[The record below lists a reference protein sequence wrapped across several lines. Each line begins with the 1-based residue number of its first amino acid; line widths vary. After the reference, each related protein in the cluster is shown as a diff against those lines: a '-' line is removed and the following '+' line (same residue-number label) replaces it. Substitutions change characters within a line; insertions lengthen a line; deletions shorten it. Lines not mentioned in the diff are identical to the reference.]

1 MYLGTSSLRT
11 SFNQEE
17 DLKTTLKYN
26 LSTDIMTENE
36 IVNLCESWGE
46 KWKSK
51 RTHSFENDFGF
62 ITVSDDGERSNS
74 DKYDAEEI
82 GESSQSTTNSLYD
95 NEGSNYESLGTV
107 CDRKNYE
114 LLKVDFAPSVID
126 EGKQGL
132 PSVSNLKNIFEEK
145 AKERK
150 KKVYCEKD
158 TNSSKEKR
166 GKQCVSVL
174 YVNLNSEKSSCKE
187 VKNLGNT
194 HESRNGIK
202 LEKDGRTD
210 NELRIKS
217 VQERIDDLYHSAK
230 LFSRRSLEDT
240 EGESWPSVANLTATW
255 PRRVIR
261 K

>member
-36 IVNLCESWGE
+36 MVNLCESWGE
-46 KWKSK
+46 KWKSE
-51 RTHSFENDFGF
+51 RTYPFENDFGF
-62 ITVSDDGERSNS
+62 ITVSEDGERSNS
-74 DKYDAEEI
+74 EKYETEEI
-82 GESSQSTTNSLYD
+82 GESSLSTNSLYD

-107 CDRKNYE
+107 CDTKNYE
-114 LLKVDFAPSVID
+114 LLNVEYPPSAGN
-126 EGKQGL
+126 EEKQGL

-158 TNSSKEKR
+158 NSSTDENGKKR
-166 GKQCVSVL
+166 CVSVL
-174 YVNLNSEKSSCKE
+174 YVNLNSEQSSSKG
-187 VKNLGNT
+187 VKNLGNM
-194 HESRNGIK
+194 HETSNGIK
-202 LEKDGRTD
+202 SEKDGMTD

>member
-11 SFNQEE
+11 SFNQER

-26 LSTDIMTENE
+26 LSTDIMTEND
-36 IVNLCESWGE
+36 IVNLCESWDD
-46 KWKSK
+46 KWKTR
-51 RTHSFENDFGF
+51 RTYSFENDFGF
-62 ITVSDDGERSNS
+62 IAVSEDSGRFNS
-74 DKYDAEEI
+74 DKYET
-82 GESSQSTTNSLYD
+82 GESSQSTNSLDD
-95 NEGSNYESLGTV
+95 NDGSNYESLGTM

-114 LLKVDFAPSVID
+114 LLKVDYTSSID
-126 EGKQGL
+126 DSNQGL

-158 TNSSKEKR
+158 VISSHFRDEQGGKR
-166 GKQCVSVL
+166 CISVL
-174 YVNLNSEKSSCKE
+174 YVNLNSEQSSYKG
-187 VKNLGNT
+187 VKNLENIYET
-194 HESRNGIK
+194 RNGIK
-202 LEKDGRTD
+202 SEKDGTTD